1 MFAIIKKNGGRNM
14 VVDVLVEIKAKKIDQ
29 TFTYF
34 LPKQLEDKVEVGS
47 RVLVPFGKRELEGFV
62 LKKYRQ
68 IKPLDYPLKEI
79 LSSVDD
85 HPVLN
90 EEMLELGI
98 YVSKKTLCNL
108 ISTYQ
113 TMLPTALK
121 AKKGTVIPK
130 KYDTY
135 IVINEIIEVQNEKQK
150 QILNFVLKN
159 QKVLKKDCSSISASA
174 LRLLL
179 KKGILKEVKEEV
191 YRMTE
196 VDKKEE
202 TNIVLN
208 EEQQKVVDTVL
219 SYKSTFRPFLL
230 YGVTGSGKTEVYMK
244 IIEEV
249 LKEGKEVI
257 VLVPEISLTPQ
268 MVNQFRKRFGTGIA
282 ILHSRLSNGEK
293 YDEWRKI
300 ERKEVS
306 IVIGARSAVFAPFTN
321 LGFIVIDEEHTET
334 YKQENNPKYSAID
347 VALWRA
353 KRYQCPLLL
362 GSATPSL
369 ESYTRAQTG
378 IYQLLKLKHRI
389 STHLPNVFLVDM
401 KEELKHGNRL
411 FSSLLQE
418 KMIVA
423 LNHQEQIIL
432 LLNRRGF
439 STIMSCKQCG
449 YIEKCPNC
457 EIPLVYHKHDNH
469 LKCHYCNYT
478 KKVMTICPKC
488 KGNEQITF
496 GIGTEKLEEETKKIF
511 PNARVIRMDVD
522 TTKKKGAHEKIT
534 EAFRNG
540 EYDILI
546 GTQMISKG
554 LDFPKVTVVGV
565 MNGDASLNVP
575 DFKSA
580 ERTFSLLSQVAGRA
594 GRNELEGNVIIQGF
608 NLDHY
613 SIKKASIHD
622 YEGFYEEEMKIRKKL
637 SYPPYFNL
645 CLIKLCGSDYSICE
659 KEATKVMSYLKL
671 EIGSKVTLLGPSNA
685 MIPKINNIYYIH
697 IIIKFK
703 NTKEIIKTLQFI
715 REKYRTNTKVN
726 IEIELNP
733 IRL

>member
-1 MFAIIKKNGGRNM
+1 MFAIIKENGGRDM
-14 VVDVLVEIKAKKIDQ
+14 VVDVLVEIKAKQIDQ
-29 TFTYF
+29 TFTYV
-34 LPKQLEDKVEVGS
+34 LPTQLEDKVEVGS
-47 RVLVPFGKRELEGFV
+47 RVLVPFGKREVEGFV
-62 LKKYRQ
+62 LKKYQQ
-68 IKPLDYPLKEI
+68 IEFPDYPLKEV
-79 LSSVDD
+79 LSAIDD

-98 YVSKKTLCNL
+98 YISKKTLCNL
-108 ISTYQ
+108 ITTYQ

-121 AKKGTVIPK
+121 AKKGTIIPK

-135 IVINEIIEVQNEKQK
+135 IVVNELIEIKNEKQK
-150 QILNFVLKN
+150 QMIDFVLKN
-159 QKVLKKDCSSISASA
+159 QKVLKRDCSAISTSA
-174 LRLLL
+174 LRTLL
-179 KKGILKEVKEEV
+179 KKGVLKEVKEEV

-196 VDKKEE
+196 IDRKEK

-208 EEQQKVVDTVL
+208 EEQQKVVSSVL
-219 SYKSTFRPFLL
+219 SYKSTFHPFLL
-230 YGVTGSGKTEVYMK
+230 YGVTGSGKTEVYMN

-249 LKEGKEVI
+249 LKDGKEVI

-321 LGFIVIDEEHTET
+321 LGLIVIDEEHTET

-389 STHLPNVFLVDM
+389 SNHLPNVFLVDM
-401 KEELKHGNRL
+401 KEELRHGNRL

-418 KMIVA
+418 KMITA

-449 YIEKCPNC
+449 YIETCPNC
-457 EIPLVYHKHDNH
+457 EIPLVYHKQENY
-469 LKCHYCNYT
+469 LNCHYCNYR
-478 KKVMTICPKC
+478 KKVMIVCPKC
-488 KGNEQITF
+488 GGHEQIMF
-496 GIGTEKLEEETKKIF
+496 GIGTEKLEEETKKMF

-522 TTKKKGAHEKIT
+522 TTIKKGAHEKIT
-534 EAFRNG
+534 EAFRNR

-546 GTQMISKG
+546 GTQMIAKG

-594 GRNELEGNVIIQGF
+594 GRKELEGNVIIQGF

-613 SIKKASIHD
+613 SIQKASTHD
-622 YEGFYEEEMKIRKKL
+622 YEGFYQEEMNIRKKL
-637 SYPPYFNL
+637 NYPPYFNL
-645 CLIKLCGSDYSICE
+645 CLIKIHGSDYSICE
-659 KEATKVMSYLKL
+659 KEATKIMSYLKS
-671 EIGSKVTLLGPSNA
+671 EIGTKVTILGPSNA
-685 MIPKINNIYYIH
+685 MLPKINNIYYIH

-703 NTKEIIKTLQFI
+703 NTKEIIKVLQFI